1 MDVRK
6 ATNKVLEMIDEG
18 MLDAEEVVMM
28 CLKWMSEDDVKA
40 MCEANEI
47 DLDVEI
53 EDEEDDEVEEEDE
66 LPYGMT
72 AAELRRRQWYS

>member
-6 ATNKVLEMIDEG
+6 TTNKVLEMIDECG
-18 MLDAEEVVMM
+18 LNAKDVVLM

-47 DLDVEI
+47 DLDLDN
-53 EDEEDDEVEEEDE
+53 EDK
-66 LPYGMT
+66 
-72 AAELRRRQWYS
+72 AEYEN